1 LFDQLFNCP
10 ETVALHSC
18 APLLKQRLEF
28 LQHCAASGSPRST
41 LRRKA
46 HELLV
51 IVDQFN
57 LQLEG
62 FISVDGIE
70 AAARRWAYRQPSHYK
85 LKEAEKTRIHF
96 VRVTRRWIAFLNRLQ
111 PPPTPPYLHLVDE
124 FAAHMERDKGLSP
137 MTIRSE
143 CGHIKEF
150 LDGYWT
156 NDHVLSNI
164 SIRHIDDA
172 IAAKGTRDGCTR
184 GSIQFYA
191 ASLRSFFRYAEM
203 KHWCPPGLA
212 EAIMAPRV
220 YQHEMIPAGPPWNVV
235 ERLLASTEGNR
246 PVDIRDRAILMLF
259 ATYGLRSEEVQLLQL
274 ENLDWEKEVIHV
286 LRPKPRR
293 VQQFPLVPSVGES
306 ILRYLTE
313 IRLQR
318 PSRHVFL
325 TIKAPYSP
333 LSRSALW
340 KAVSDR
346 LRPLNVS
353 IRHYGPHSLRHACAT
368 RLLAEG
374 FSMKEIADYL
384 GHRDLDS
391 TGVYAKVDMAGLR
404 EVAEFEL
411 RGLL

>member
-1 LFDQLFNCP
+1 LFNQLFNCP
-10 ETVALHSC
+10 ETIALHSS
-18 APLLKQRLEF
+18 APLPKQRVEF
-28 LQHCAASGSPRST
+28 LQHCAVSGSPRST

-57 LQLEG
+57 LQPEG
-62 FISVDGIE
+62 LVNVEDIE
-70 AAARRWAYRQPSHYK
+70 AASRRWAYRQPSHYK

-96 VRVTRRWIAFLNRLQ
+96 VRVTRRWIAFLNRLR
-111 PPPTPPYLHLVDE
+111 PPVVPPYLRLIDE

-143 CGHIKEF
+143 CGHVKEF
-150 LDGYWT
+150 LDRYWS

-164 SIRHIDDA
+164 SIKHIDDA

-184 GSIQFYA
+184 GTIQFYA

-203 KHWCPPGLA
+203 KHWCPPRLA
-212 EAIMAPRV
+212 EAIMAPRI
-220 YQHEMIPAGPPWNVV
+220 YQHELIPAGPPWNIV

-259 ATYGLRSEEVQLLQL
+259 ATYGFRSEEVQRLRL
-274 ENLDWEKEVIHV
+274 EDLDWEKEVIHV

-293 VQQFPLVPSVGES
+293 LQHFPLVPSVGEA
-306 ILRYLTE
+306 ILRYLKE
-313 IRLQR
+313 VRLRR

-325 TIKAPYSP
+325 TVKAPYSP
-333 LSRSALW
+333 LTRSALW

-346 LRPLNVS
+346 LRPLNTS

-368 RLLAEG
+368 HLLAQG

-391 TGVYAKVDMAGLR
+391 TGVYAKVDIAGLR